1 MIGDITTADL
11 ESFTKS
17 KLLQGDRETY
27 RNLGA
32 ALQEVR
38 NYCRWHVSP
47 SRTETLTLNGPGGT
61 HLYLPSKKV
70 SAIISIVEDGVTLDV
85 SEFSWAEHGDVIKPM
100 MVNSMW
106 NKVWSRTFRSI
117 VVTLTHGFT
126 EPQCEDWR
134 RVVLEVAERMS
145 QVKGLVGAVD
155 LQVGPYRVGAYD
167 PGTNPYR
174 DLLERLDPK
183 SYVLFEV

>member
-27 RNLGA
+27 RNIGA

-38 NYCRWHVSP
+38 NRCGWHVSP
-47 SRTETLTLNGPGGT
+47 SRTETLTLNGSGET
-61 HLYLPSKKV
+61 RLYLPSKKV
-70 SAIISIVEDGVTLDV
+70 TGITSITEDGVTLDV
-85 SEFSWAEHGDVIKPM
+85 SEFSWSEHGEVVKPVV
-100 MVNSMW
+100 VNSMW
-106 NKVWSRTFRSI
+106 NKLWSSKFRSI
-117 VVTLTHGFT
+117 VVNLTHGYA

-134 RVVLEVAERMS
+134 RIVLEIAERMS

-174 DLLERLDPK
+174 DLLDRIDPK